1 MIKKKHKMLKTFGV
15 LLGTGIMLIG
25 NAIPTSAAG
34 NSDSWL
40 VYNHAPSTQKLNDTA
55 YVVGH
60 SSGYN
65 LTCSSF
71 DGGGASRKVTFSSS
85 SHTISSS
92 PKELTTTGTVSV
104 YVKLTDNRD
113 VTFNLSL
120 QNSTYGCQASGTV
133 SIK

>member
-25 NAIPTSAAG
+25 NSISTSAAG

-40 VYNHAPSTQKLNDTA
+40 VYNHAPSTQKLVDTV
-55 YVVGH
+55 YVAGYGP
-60 SSGYN
+60 GYN

-71 DGGGASRKVTFSSS
+71 SGGGASRKIN
-85 SHTISSS
+85 ISSPS
-92 PKELTTTGTVSV
+92 NTITSSARELTTTGTISV
-104 YVKLTDNRD
+104 NVKIYNNND
-113 VTFNLSL
+113 VTFKLAL

-133 SIK
+133 STK